1 MINTVLFDMGGTLED
16 IWYNDETIQTVT
28 RKLLTFLQ
36 EHDMVTGSN
45 EISFW
50 NKINS
55 GIRKYKEWSEGNALE
70 LKPEEIWPNYYLSEF
85 DLDKEKIARYAEDMA
100 GLWEVTYYHRELR
113 PGVKEALEELKNKG
127 YHLGVISIR
136 LPVFGIRCTGGLRH
150 PRLL

>member
-85 DLDKEKIARYAEDMA
+85 DLDKEKKSHATQRIWLACGRSPITIASCVRAS
-100 GLWEVTYYHRELR
+100 RR
-113 PGVKEALEELKNKG
+113 RSRN
-127 YHLGVISIR
+127 
-136 LPVFGIRCTGGLRH
+136 
-150 PRLL
+150 

>member
-16 IWYNDETIQTVT
+16 IWYNDQTIQDVT

-45 EISFW
+45 EICFW
-50 NKINS
+50 NKINN
-55 GIRKYKEWSEGNALE
+55 GIRRYKQWSEGNALE
-70 LKPEEIWPNYYLSEF
+70 LKPEEIWPQYYLSEF
-85 DLDKEKIARYAEDMA
+85 DLDKEKVARYAEDMA

-127 YHLGVISIR
+127 YRLGVISNTAS
-136 LPVFGIRCTGGLRH
+136 LYSVFDVL
-150 PRLL
+150 